1 MAFFMHSANNKLF
14 RRVIVKKIAISLLCI
29 TMLASSLLLGGCSSK
44 QAENS
49 QSEEKEAK
57 KELVLALGSEPDG
70 GFDPINGWGR
80 YGSPLFQS
88 TLLKRDQD
96 MNIINDLATGYEVSE
111 DGLTWTVNIRE
122 DAKFSDGQPLTSEDV
137 VFTFEKL
144 MESSST
150 VDLTF
155 VDSVTSKSDYSLEF
169 KLKSPRSTFISNLI
183 ATGIVPKKSYTSEYY
198 QNPIGSGP
206 LVLVQWD
213 KGQQI
218 IVKPNENYYG
228 QKPNF
233 DKITF
238 LFLEEDAAFA
248 AAKAGQLDMTAIPPS
263 YASQKI
269 EGMKLTEVSSVDNRG
284 IMFPTVKS
292 GEADADLNP
301 IGNDVTSDLAIRQ
314 AINVALDRQAIVNG
328 VLEGYGTKAYSICD
342 KMPWWNEETVTTD
355 NDVDL
360 AKKILAD
367 GGWID
372 ADGDGIL
379 EKDNIK
385 AEFNLVY
392 PSGDQLR
399 QSLAMV
405 VADMVKPIG
414 INIVIEAKTWD
425 EIEAVLHKDAILM
438 GWGSQDPLEMY
449 NVYSSKMKGVEWYNP
464 GYYENQKVDEYMEK
478 ALQARSEEEA
488 NEYWKKAQWDGE
500 TGLSGKGDVPWVWL
514 VNRSHLYLV
523 NDKLDIGKQQI
534 QPHGHGWP
542 LTSNIEQWKWID

>member
-1 MAFFMHSANNKLF
+1 MLFTNNKF

-88 TLLKRDQD
+88 TLLKRNQD

-111 DGLTWTVNIRE
+111 DGLTWTVSIRE

-292 GEADADLNP
+292 GEADADSNP

-314 AINVALDRQAIVNG
+314 AINVALDRQAIVDG

-372 ADGDGIL
+372 ADGDGIS

-500 TGLSGKGDVPWVWL
+500 TGLSGKGDIPWVWL

>member
-1 MAFFMHSANNKLF
+1 MLFTNNKF

-57 KELVLALGSEPDG
+57 KELVLALGSEPEG

-111 DGLTWTVNIRE
+111 DGLTWTVSIRE

-292 GEADADLNP
+292 GEADADSNP
-301 IGNDVTSDLAIRQ
+301 IGNDVTSYLAIRQ
-314 AINVALDRQAIVNG
+314 AINVALDRQAIVDG

>member
-1 MAFFMHSANNKLF
+1 MLFTNNKF

-57 KELVLALGSEPDG
+57 KELVLALGSEPEG

-88 TLLKRDQD
+88 TLLKRNQD

-111 DGLTWTVNIRE
+111 DGLTWTVSIRE

-292 GEADADLNP
+292 GEADADSNP

-314 AINVALDRQAIVNG
+314 AINVALDRQAIVDG

-372 ADGDGIL
+372 ADGDGIS

>member
-1 MAFFMHSANNKLF
+1 MLFTNNKF

-292 GEADADLNP
+292 GEADADSNP

-314 AINVALDRQAIVNG
+314 AINVALDRQAIVDG

-360 AKKILAD
+360 AKKILTD

-500 TGLSGKGDVPWVWL
+500 TGLSGKGDIPWVWL

-542 LTSNIEQWKWID
+542 ITSNIEQWKWID

>member
-1 MAFFMHSANNKLF
+1 MLFTNNKF

-57 KELVLALGSEPDG
+57 KELVLALGSEPEG

-88 TLLKRDQD
+88 TLLKRNQD

-292 GEADADLNP
+292 GEADEDSNP

-314 AINVALDRQAIVNG
+314 AINVALDRQAIVDG

-372 ADGDGIL
+372 ADGDGIS

-542 LTSNIEQWKWID
+542 ITSNIEQWKWID

>member
-1 MAFFMHSANNKLF
+1 MLFTNNKF

-29 TMLASSLLLGGCSSK
+29 TMLASSLLVGGCSSK

-57 KELVLALGSEPDG
+57 KELVLALGSEPEG

-88 TLLKRDQD
+88 TLLKRNQD

-292 GEADADLNP
+292 GEADADSNP

-314 AINVALDRQAIVNG
+314 AINVALDRQAIVDG

>member
-1 MAFFMHSANNKLF
+1 MLFTNNKF

-57 KELVLALGSEPDG
+57 KELVLALGSEPEG

-111 DGLTWTVNIRE
+111 DGLTWTVSIRE

-292 GEADADLNP
+292 GEADADSNP
-301 IGNDVTSDLAIRQ
+301 IGNDVTSYLAIRQ
-314 AINVALDRQAIVNG
+314 AINVALDRQAIVDG

-360 AKKILAD
+360 AKKILTD

-542 LTSNIEQWKWID
+542 ITSNIEQWKWID

>member
-1 MAFFMHSANNKLF
+1 MLFTNNKF

-111 DGLTWTVNIRE
+111 DGLTWTVSIRE

-233 DKITF
+233 DRITF

-292 GEADADLNP
+292 GEADADSNP

-314 AINVALDRQAIVNG
+314 AINVALDRQAIVDG

-372 ADGDGIL
+372 ADGDGIS

>member
-1 MAFFMHSANNKLF
+1 MLFTNNKF

-111 DGLTWTVNIRE
+111 DGLTWTVSIRE

-292 GEADADLNP
+292 GEADADSNP

-314 AINVALDRQAIVNG
+314 AINVALDRQAIVDG

-464 GYYENQKVDEYMEK
+464 GYYENQKVEEYMEK

>member
-1 MAFFMHSANNKLF
+1 MLFTNNKF

-49 QSEEKEAK
+49 QSEEKKAK

-96 MNIINDLATGYEVSE
+96 MNIINDLATSYEVSE

-155 VDSVTSKSDYSLEF
+155 VDSVTSKSDFSLEF

-292 GEADADLNP
+292 GEADADSNP

-314 AINVALDRQAIVNG
+314 AINVALDRQAIVDG

>member
-1 MAFFMHSANNKLF
+1 MLFTNNKF

-49 QSEEKEAK
+49 QSEVKEAK

-292 GEADADLNP
+292 GEVDADSNP

-314 AINVALDRQAIVNG
+314 AINFALDRQAIVDG

-464 GYYENQKVDEYMEK
+464 GYYDNQKVDEYMEK

-542 LTSNIEQWKWID
+542 ITSNIEQWKWID

>member
-1 MAFFMHSANNKLF
+1 MLFTNNKF

-57 KELVLALGSEPDG
+57 KELVLALGSEPEG

-88 TLLKRDQD
+88 TLLKRNQD

-111 DGLTWTVNIRE
+111 DGLTWTVSIRE

-292 GEADADLNP
+292 GEADADSNP

-314 AINVALDRQAIVNG
+314 AINVALDRQAIVDG

-372 ADGDGIL
+372 ADGDGIS

-500 TGLSGKGDVPWVWL
+500 TGLSGKGDIPWVWL

>member
-1 MAFFMHSANNKLF
+1 MLFTNNKF

-57 KELVLALGSEPDG
+57 KELVLALGSEPEG

-88 TLLKRDQD
+88 TLLKRNQD

-292 GEADADLNP
+292 GEADADSNP

-314 AINVALDRQAIVNG
+314 AINVALDRQAIVDG

-372 ADGDGIL
+372 ADGDGIS

>member
-1 MAFFMHSANNKLF
+1 MLFTNNKF

-292 GEADADLNP
+292 GEADADSNP

-314 AINVALDRQAIVNG
+314 AINVALDRQAIVDG

-542 LTSNIEQWKWID
+542 ITSNIEQWKWID

>member
-1 MAFFMHSANNKLF
+1 MLFTNNKF

-49 QSEEKEAK
+49 QSEVKEAK

-292 GEADADLNP
+292 GEADADSNP

-314 AINVALDRQAIVNG
+314 AINVALDRQAIVDG

>member
-1 MAFFMHSANNKLF
+1 MLFTNNKF

-57 KELVLALGSEPDG
+57 KELVLALGSEPEG

-111 DGLTWTVNIRE
+111 DGLTWTVSIRE

-292 GEADADLNP
+292 GEADEDSNP

-314 AINVALDRQAIVNG
+314 AINVALDRQAIVDG

-500 TGLSGKGDVPWVWL
+500 TGLSGKGDIPWVWL

-534 QPHGHGWP
+534 QPHGHCWP
-542 LTSNIEQWKWID
+542 LTSNIEHWKWID

>member
-1 MAFFMHSANNKLF
+1 MLFTNNKF

-111 DGLTWTVNIRE
+111 DGLTWTVSIRE

-292 GEADADLNP
+292 GEADADSNP
-301 IGNDVTSDLAIRQ
+301 IGNEVTSDLAIRQ
-314 AINVALDRQAIVNG
+314 AINVALDRQAIVDG

>member
-1 MAFFMHSANNKLF
+1 MLFTNNKF

-111 DGLTWTVNIRE
+111 DGLTWTVSIRE

-292 GEADADLNP
+292 GEADADSNP

-314 AINVALDRQAIVNG
+314 AINVALDRQAIVDG

-500 TGLSGKGDVPWVWL
+500 TGLSGKGDIPWVWL

>member
-1 MAFFMHSANNKLF
+1 MLFTNNKF

-284 IMFPTVKS
+284 IMLPTVKS
-292 GEADADLNP
+292 GEADADSNP
-301 IGNDVTSDLAIRQ
+301 IGNDVTSYLAIRQ
-314 AINVALDRQAIVNG
+314 AINVALDRQAIVDG

-360 AKKILAD
+360 AKKILTD

-464 GYYENQKVDEYMEK
+464 GYYDNQKVDEYMEK

>member
-1 MAFFMHSANNKLF
+1 MLFTNNKF

-57 KELVLALGSEPDG
+57 KELVLALGSEPEG

-96 MNIINDLATGYEVSE
+96 MNIINDLAAGYEVSE

-292 GEADADLNP
+292 GEADADSNP

-314 AINVALDRQAIVNG
+314 AINVALDRQAIVDG